1 MIHIEYIILIYV
13 ALLVAAI
20 MATVGV
26 VALIVG
32 IREAIHRKRAA
43 QTPLIGVVLPR
54 DMKE

>member
-13 ALLVAAI
+13 ALLVATI

-32 IREAIHRKRAA
+32 IREAIYRKRAA